1 MELTFYSWLKMG
13 DIVRLAVESSR
24 DGFST
29 FSRSGSEFILY
40 ETVDLATYPSCKDFL
55 GERVKVQEGDM
66 ATVIRLIGRP
76 EKIRAG
82 PAWSRYDIYEIM
94 IHGKLCHAFR
104 QNIVH
109 DKKYVYNKESA
120 P

>member
-1 MELTFYSWLKMG
+1 MELTFYSWLKTG
-13 DIVRLAVESSR
+13 DIVRLSMEKIH

-29 FSRSGSEFILY
+29 FSRSGEKFILY
-40 ETVDLATYPSCKDFL
+40 ETVNLTTYPSCKDFL
-55 GERVKVQEGDM
+55 GERVKVQEGDT
-66 ATVIRLIGRP
+66 AAVIRFIGRP
-76 EKIRAG
+76 EKIRPG
-82 PAWSRYDIYEIM
+82 PAWSRYDVYEIM
-94 IHGKLCHAFR
+94 IHGKICHAFR